1 MKISLYLKDKLSN
14 ILLYAFTIFLIII
27 TLRIFKVDYSVIIFI
42 SLVLIF
48 VGVIEVFIS
57 YLKKRNFYNSILN
70 NLKKLDKKYLVLE
83 TIKEPFTYE
92 EKIMTNILYD
102 INKSMI
108 ENINMNEKSIE
119 EFKEFI
125 ELWIHEVKIPISS
138 MVLKCH
144 NNKEKYSK
152 DFMSIIRKLDNS
164 VDEVLYYVRSE
175 NTEKDFVITNVSLK
189 EVIRNISLKNK
200 DDLLENNIDF
210 KVDDISAYVNTDKKW
225 LEFILNQ
232 IINNCIK
239 YKKSTNSLIKIEY
252 KEEINKKIL
261 SIYDNGIGIPKS
273 DINKVFNKSFTGTN
287 GRDKVKSTGMGLYIV
302 KNLCNKLGHD
312 IFIES
317 KEKEYTKVS
326 IIFGDNDYY
335 KM

>member
-125 ELWIHEVKIPISS
+125 ELWIHEVKISISS

-210 KVDDISAYVNTDKKW
+210 KVDDIRAYVNTDKKW